1 MDGRS
6 SIDQL
11 LNPLPW
17 KFHDQFAGP
26 MVARREELLLHP
38 QTRKTYEGPS
48 LASPEESS
56 GVASFQKKSVTADF
70 RFLVMSKV
78 YPQSRPKVCP

>member
-1 MDGRS
+1 MGRS
-6 SIDQL
+6 AIDQL

-17 KFHDQFAGP
+17 KFHHQFAGP

-38 QTRKTYEGPS
+38 KTQKTHEGPS

-56 GVASFQKKSVTADF
+56 GAASFQKRSVTGGF

-78 YPQSRPKVCP
+78 YPQSLPKVYP